1 MARQPRSAGIDR
13 WVADAA
19 LDPWL
24 RVSDD
29 ADSPLYGYAEVHPST
44 GGLAW
49 TVTTPVRHL
58 DTRRGRAVTASGR
71 RYRLG
76 RRIEVSTLPDQEA
89 RFAYAL
95 LVAIPLGLD
104 AEALLGGTDPRLA
117 AEWVRASK
125 MARHLGI
132 APPSCQRDAVLEFLH
147 IHADRYVPVLRAKL
161 GS

>member
-1 MARQPRSAGIDR
+1 MALPPRGTGTDR
-13 WVADAA
+13 WTADAA

-24 RVSDD
+24 LVSDD
-29 ADSPLYGYAEVHPST
+29 PDSPLYGYAEVHPST

-49 TVTTPVRHL
+49 TVTTPVQHF
-58 DTRRGRAVTASGR
+58 DIHRGRAVTASGR

-76 RRIEVSTLPDQEA
+76 RRIEVSTLPDREA
-89 RFAYAL
+89 RFAYVL

-104 AEALLGGTDPRLA
+104 ADALLGGTHPRLA
-117 AEWVRASK
+117 AEWVRACK

-132 APPSCQRDAVLEFLH
+132 APPGCERDAVLEFLH
-147 IHADRYVPVLRAKL
+147 FHADRYVAVLRSKL